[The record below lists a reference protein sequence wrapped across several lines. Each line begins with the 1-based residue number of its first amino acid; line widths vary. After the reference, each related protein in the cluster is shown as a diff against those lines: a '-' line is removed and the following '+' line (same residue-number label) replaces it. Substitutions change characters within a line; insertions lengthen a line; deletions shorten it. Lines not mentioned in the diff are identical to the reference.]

1 MSQLEWLVTELRQQL
16 AQEMDFRREAD
27 NAHSL
32 SAAMASEP
40 RVVVPHVYRALS
52 GERVLTMEWVEGCK
66 VCAVPP

>member
-27 NAHSL
+27 NARSL

-40 RVVVPHVYRALS
+40 RVVVPHVYPALS

-66 VCAVPP
+66 VCAVPL